1 VRHERTWLDGVVEIV
16 DLSHPVTTD
25 MPVFPGDPEVTI
37 RDAATFDADGFRVM
51 ELHIGSHTGTH
62 IDAPSHFIAAGD
74 TIDHVD
80 LGHFIAPATIVSLTH
95 IGAEGTIDKDVFRS
109 LDLAGRIVVLHTGW
123 DQYWGTDHYA
133 HHPFV
138 SEDAAAFLAA
148 AQVAAVAIDAFS
160 IDPTHDTGHHFPAHM
175 ALLGAGI
182 PIAENLRGIDQITWD
197 NPVVSLLPLRLQAG
211 DGAPVR
217 AVAWRG
223 DR

>member
-1 VRHERTWLDGVVEIV
+1 LDGVVEIV

-37 RDAATFDADGFRVM
+37 QDAATFDADGFRVM

-74 TIDHVD
+74 TIDHLA
-80 LGHFIAPATIVSLTH
+80 LGHFIAPATIVSLKH
-95 IGAEGTIDKDVFRS
+95 IGAEGTIGKDVFHG
-109 LDLAGRIVVLHTGW
+109 LDVAGRIVVLHTGW

-133 HHPFV
+133 RHPFV
-138 SEDAAAFLAA
+138 SEEAAELLAA

-160 IDPTHDTGHHFPAHM
+160 IDPTHDTIHHFPAHM